1 MNEQEKLNRI
11 PAPGFDPT
19 ADWRTLPLAVID
31 FETSGLDPV
40 KDRVVEYGIALFD
53 DGIET
58 CNVNSLINPEVKLSD
73 EVIKIHGITNEMSQE
88 KGVNITVALDSFF
101 ADGKTVDVLVAHN
114 TQFDS
119 DIIKMELLR
128 IIEDKTRDHEAKDTY
143 KDMLYHATYVFAFRC
158 TMKETIDFCKI
169 AVQGSY
175 GKTYNK
181 FPSLAELYYKLFQQ
195 KPENLHNA
203 LHDVLITLICFMKFN
218 YLVNEPPRGKPRGII
233 KLNALTLGFDL
244 TFEL

>member
-1 MNEQEKLNRI
+1 MKVLVFDTETTGLPKTKMLNPLFSHLWPHIVQLSYVIYDTETNEVVKMQDFIIQMEE
-11 PAPGFDPT
+11 GF
-19 ADWRTLPLAVID
+19 VI
-31 FETSGLDPV
+31 
-40 KDRVVEYGIALFD
+40 
-53 DGIET
+53 
-58 CNVNSLINPEVKLSD
+58 SD
-73 EVIKIHGITNEMSQE
+73 ESIKIHGITNEISRD
-88 KGVNITVALDSFF
+88 KGVNITIALGSFF

-119 DIIKMELLR
+119 DVIKMELLR

-203 LHDVLITLICFMKFN
+203 LHDVLITLICFMQFN
-218 YLVNEPPRGKPRGII
+218 YRIKVVDVCPEIRKCVGHLGI
-233 KLNALTLGFDL
+233 L
-244 TFEL
+244 